1 MNMKRYILVFL
12 FLVSFVLLYSQEVR
26 PLVHLKPV
34 IAGDSVAVLELFK
47 SNDSVNVYAD
57 DVLFGVNFINHNL
70 SLSIDEEHE
79 GFSLFVENA
88 NVEKL
93 TIIVVYQS
101 NDNVNESMV
110 WGVNFDDNRKQMLTT
125 TNYFASVKSF
135 KYKDDIDKNPVINS
149 AVFSLPKYHNDTL
162 LRVDFFNNDTLPFV
176 GYVSE
181 ILIFDQSILAIDLQ
195 KYQTYLAIK
204 YGVSLIDKDYI
215 NSIGDSIWYV
225 DSEFNKNIAGIS
237 FDTTFSLYQNV
248 SHSSI
253 DDIISISLENDIESN
268 LMNYNFSSILW
279 ADNGFEIDATEII
292 EDIWNMPIEVL
303 KRRWKL
309 FVSGTWSNSD
319 SFSLKF
325 DGNDIGV
332 QPHDECNLIIARRQE
347 DFYDTIFEII
357 YPDSIG
363 EDGFVYF
370 SGIQWDTDGSGE
382 DFFTFGIQKAEV
394 TQTHSS
400 VISIDDNN
408 SQENKKI
415 LPTDIL
421 EEPMVSVYPNP
432 SKGLYHLDIRS
443 DIETKFDVEIYNSMG
458 SFIKSY
464 EVNTALSNLKTD
476 TISVSGIYYVVI
488 KSNSSNA
495 VFKLVIN

>member
-1 MNMKRYILVFL
+1 MKRYILVFL

-101 NDNVNESMV
+101 NDSINESMV
-110 WGVNFDDNRKQMLTT
+110 WGINFDDNRKQMLTT

-135 KYKDDIDKNPVINS
+135 KYRDEIDKNPIINS

-215 NSIGDSIWYV
+215 NSRGDTIWYI
-225 DSEFNKNIAGIS
+225 DTEYNQNIAGIS
-237 FDTTFSLYQNV
+237 FDTAFSLLQNT

-253 DDIISISLENDIESN
+253 EDMINLSLENTDIESFF
-268 LMNYNFSSILW
+268 LNYNHNSVLW

-309 FVSGTWSNSD
+309 FVSGTWSDSD

-325 DGNDIGV
+325 DGKDIGI
-332 QPHDECNLIIARRQE
+332 QPHDECNLIITRRQE
-347 DFYDTIFEII
+347 DFYDKVFEII

-363 EDGFVYF
+363 DDGFVYF

-394 TQTHSS
+394 SQTHSS

-408 SQENKKI
+408 SQKNKKI
-415 LPTDIL
+415 LPTDIP
-421 EEPMVSVYPNP
+421 EVPMVSVFPNP
-432 SKGLYHLDIRS
+432 SKGLYYLDIRS
-443 DIETKFDVEIYNSMG
+443 EIETKFDIEIYNSMG
-458 SFIKSY
+458 SLIKSY
-464 EVNTALSNLKTD
+464 EINSAFSKLKAD
-476 TISVSGIYYVVI
+476 TIAESGIYYIVI
-488 KSNSSNA
+488 KSNISNT
-495 VFKLVIN
+495 VLKLIIN

>member
-1 MNMKRYILVFL
+1 MKRYILVFL

-347 DFYDTIFEII
+347 DFYDKIFEII